1 MNALNYNMTN
11 NYGIDTDSENMD
23 YLYLSDIEKE
33 YKNKKSKSK
42 KNMKGGDI
50 NYDTIPSGGFP
61 PIYELTKNDDK
72 PKRDIKQRR
81 TSISIK
87 DILNAT
93 K

>member
-1 MNALNYNMTN
+1 
-11 NYGIDTDSENMD
+11 
-23 YLYLSDIEKE
+23 
-33 YKNKKSKSK
+33 
-42 KNMKGGDI
+42 
-50 NYDTIPSGGFP
+50 

>member
-33 YKNKKSKSK
+33 YKKNK
-42 KNMKGGDI
+42 KNMKGGNT
-50 NYDTIPSGGFP
+50 NYDLVPSGGFP
-61 PIYELTKNDDK
+61 PIYELTKSDKK

-81 TSISIK
+81 TSITIK
-87 DILNAT
+87 DIFKAT